1 MFGLEGLPALWLL
14 LLGVVW
20 ALYFGLGGAD
30 LGVSM
35 LLRRMPDRAAA
46 LRSNGATWATNDVW
60 LVIAVAATFGAFPGW
75 YAAWMSGL
83 YGLLVV
89 IILALIVRHAGIE
102 LVGHL
107 GERAA
112 RLWTW
117 AIVGAAWVNAAGW
130 GVVWAWLLR
139 GGDVL
144 AWQTVLGGTAVA
156 LAFRVAGAAYLER
169 RLDAGADVA
178 ATVRRRTVPLAL
190 VLAIAAGLAL
200 QSPWTGLVV
209 LALVPRLAL
218 LGAGAA
224 GALVPLAVLAAASPT
239 LAGVD
244 LRVEA
249 AGDYTLTL
257 MTVIAA
263 VVLPLVLFAHLLAYS
278 RFKREPGG
286 LVQLTRRAMEQLR

>member
-35 LLRRMPDRAAA
+35 LLRRMPDRAAT

-60 LVIAVAATFGAFPGW
+60 LVIGVAATFGAFPGW

-102 LVGHL
+102 LIGHVD
-107 GERAA
+107 ERSAT
-112 RLWTW
+112 RWTW
-117 AIVGAAWVNAAGW
+117 AIVGSAWVNAIGW
-130 GVVWAWLLR
+130 GIVWAWLLR

-144 AWQTVLGGTAVA
+144 AWQTVLGGLAVA

-169 RLDAGADVA
+169 RLEDGAPA
-178 ATVRRRTVPLAL
+178 RAVRLRTVPLAL
-190 VLAIAAGLAL
+190 VLAIAA
-200 QSPWTGLVV
+200 
-209 LALVPRLAL
+209 
-218 LGAGAA
+218 
-224 GALVPLAVLAAASPT
+224 
-239 LAGVD
+239 
-244 LRVEA
+244 
-249 AGDYTLTL
+249 
-257 MTVIAA
+257 
-263 VVLPLVLFAHLLAYS
+263 
-278 RFKREPGG
+278 
-286 LVQLTRRAMEQLR
+286 

>member
-1 MFGLEGLPALWLL
+1 MFGLEGLPALWLV

-20 ALYFGLGGAD
+20 ALYFGLGGTD

-35 LLRRMPDRAAA
+35 LVRRLPDRAAV

-89 IILALIVRHAGIE
+89 IILALIVRHAGVE
-102 LVGHL
+102 LIGHL
-107 GERAA
+107 DERAA
-112 RLWTW
+112 SVWSRV
-117 AIVGAAWVNAAGW
+117 IVGAAWVNAVGW
-130 GVVWAWLLR
+130 GIVWAWLLS
-139 GGDVL
+139 GGDVITV
-144 AWQTVLGGTAVA
+144 ANVLGGVAVA
-156 LAFRVAGAAYLER
+156 LVFRVAGAAYLES
-169 RLDAGADVA
+169 RLEDGAVA

-190 VLAIAAGLAL
+190 VFAVIAGVAL
-200 QSPWTGLVV
+200 GSPWTGLVV
-209 LALVPRLAL
+209 LALLPRFAL
-218 LGAGAA
+218 WGAGAA
-224 GALVPLAVLAAASPT
+224 GAFVPLAVLATASPQ

-263 VVLPLVLFAHLLAYS
+263 VVLPLILFAHLLAYS

>member
-1 MFGLEGLPALWLL
+1 MLGLEGLPALWLT

-35 LLRRMPDRAAA
+35 LLRRMPDRAAV

-83 YGLLVV
+83 YGVLVV
-89 IILALIVRHAGIE
+89 IILALIVRHAGVE
-102 LVGHL
+102 LIGHL
-107 GERAA
+107 DARAA
-112 RLWTW
+112 AVWSR

-130 GVVWAWLLR
+130 GIVWAWLLQ

-144 AWQTVLGGTAVA
+144 SVANVLGGVAVA
-156 LAFRVAGAAYLER
+156 LVFRVAGAAYLER
-169 RLDAGADVA
+169 RLEDGAT
-178 ATVRRRTVPLAL
+178 ATDVRRRTAPLA
-190 VLAIAAGLAL
+190 VAFAVVAGVAL
-200 QSPWTGLVV
+200 GSPWTGLVV
-209 LALVPRLAL
+209 LALVPRFAL
-218 LGAGAA
+218 WGAG
-224 GALVPLAVLAAASPT
+224 LAAAVVPLVVLATVSPNV
-239 LAGVD
+239 AGVD

-257 MTVIAA
+257 MTVIAGI
-263 VVLPLVLFAHLLAYS
+263 VLPLVLLAHLLAYS

>member
-1 MFGLEGLPALWLL
+1 MFGLEGLPALWLV

-35 LLRRMPDRAAA
+35 LLRRMPDRAAT

-89 IILALIVRHAGIE
+89 ILLALIVRHAGVE
-102 LVGHL
+102 LMGHL
-107 GERAA
+107 EERAA
-112 RLWTW
+112 ARWTW
-117 AIVGAAWVNAAGW
+117 AVVGAAWVNAVGW
-130 GVVWAWLLR
+130 GIVWAWLLQ
-139 GGDVL
+139 GGAVL
-144 AWQTVLGGTAVA
+144 SLVNVLGGVALA

-169 RLDAGADVA
+169 RLEDGAVA
-178 ATVRRRTVPLAL
+178 AAVRRRTLPFALLLA
-190 VLAIAAGLAL
+190 VIAGVAL
-200 QSPWTGLVV
+200 RSPWTGLIV
-209 LALVPRLAL
+209 LACAPRLAL
-218 LGAGAA
+218 WGAGLAA
-224 GALVPLAVLAAASPT
+224 AVVPLAVLAAVSPNV
-239 LAGVD
+239 AGVD

-249 AGDYTLTL
+249 SGDYTLTL

-263 VVLPLVLFAHLLAYS
+263 VVLPLILFAHLLAYS
-278 RFKREPGG
+278 RFKPQPGG

>member
-1 MFGLEGLPALWLL
+1 MLGLEGLPALWLA

-35 LLRRMPDRAAA
+35 LLRRMPDRAAV

-83 YGLLVV
+83 YGVLVV
-89 IILALIVRHAGIE
+89 IILALIVRHAGVE
-102 LVGHL
+102 LIGHL
-107 GERAA
+107 DARAA
-112 RLWTW
+112 ALWSR
-117 AIVGAAWVNAAGW
+117 AVVGAAWVNAVGW
-130 GVVWAWLLR
+130 GIVWAWLLQ

-144 AWQTVLGGTAVA
+144 SAANMLGGVAVA
-156 LAFRVAGAAYLER
+156 LVFRVAGAAYLER
-169 RLDAGADVA
+169 RLEDR
-178 ATVRRRTVPLAL
+178 ATATDVRRRTAPLA
-190 VLAIAAGLAL
+190 VAFAVVAGVAL
-200 QSPWTGLVV
+200 GSPWTGLVV
-209 LALVPRLAL
+209 LALVPRFAL
-218 LGAGAA
+218 WGAG
-224 GALVPLAVLAAASPT
+224 LAAAVVPLVVLATVSPNV
-239 LAGVD
+239 AGVD

-257 MTVIAA
+257 MTVIAGI
-263 VVLPLVLFAHLLAYS
+263 VLPLVLLAHLLAYS